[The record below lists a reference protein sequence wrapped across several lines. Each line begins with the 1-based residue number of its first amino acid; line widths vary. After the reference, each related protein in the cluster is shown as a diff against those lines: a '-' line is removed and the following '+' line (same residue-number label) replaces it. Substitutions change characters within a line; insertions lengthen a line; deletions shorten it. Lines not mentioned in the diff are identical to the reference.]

1 MCIAILNT
9 KGATLKKQLLK
20 NCWDNNSDGAGMLY
34 INDYGMMEV
43 FKEMN
48 SFESFYAKYS
58 EVKRMYGKRNIVLH
72 FRISTHGGITESNC
86 HPFMVHQDLGFVHNG
101 MIYNVPT
108 SKVHSDT
115 YMFNEVILKKL
126 KEGFEYD
133 EDILDMIEVYI
144 GSGSKL
150 IFLNA
155 QDDWAIVN
163 EKAGHWAMDC
173 WFSNSSYKQVNDW
186 VDYGG
191 VKKAKSN
198 VYGYGSYG
206 YGTYNSKSFWHD
218 TPAADKPASKSYSL
232 TDDNDEKLFDQ
243 CSDCGC
249 HLYDA
254 KEFTA
259 GKCEWCIEEEAILAK
274 KIYETTHEGICE
286 CCDAWAKVGYLA
298 NYDAF
303 VCSKCEDSL
312 ENEMGDY
319 GA

>member
-20 NCWDNNSDGAGMLY
+20 NCWDNNGDGAGMLY

-43 FKEMN
+43 FKEMK
-48 SFESFYAKYS
+48 SFDVFYDKYS

-115 YMFNEVILKKL
+115 YMFNEVILQKL

-191 VKKAKSN
+191 VKKAKTN

-206 YGTYNSKSFWHD
+206 YGTYNTKSYWAD

-232 TDDNDEKLFDQ
+232 TDDNDSKMYDQ

-274 KIYETTHEGICE
+274 KIYETTHEGMCE
-286 CCDAWAKVGYLA
+286 CCETWANVGYLA

-312 ENEMGDY
+312 EKDMGDY

>member
-9 KGATLKKQLLK
+9 KGTILKKELLR
-20 NCWDNNSDGAGMLY
+20 NCWENNGDGAGMLY
-34 INDYGMMEV
+34 INDYNMMEV
-43 FKEMN
+43 FKEMK
-48 SFESFYAKYS
+48 SFDVFYDKYS
-58 EVKRMYGKRNIVLH
+58 EVKRKYGKRNIVLH

-133 EDILDMIEVYI
+133 EDVLDMLEVYI

-155 QDDWAIVN
+155 DDDYAIVN
-163 EKAGHWAMDC
+163 EKAGHWNLGC
-173 WFSNSSYKQVNDW
+173 WFSNSSYKQVNSW

-191 VKKAKSN
+191 VKKQKAN
-198 VYGYGSYG
+198 IYGYGYGSW
-206 YGTYNSKSFWHD
+206 GTYNPKTYWAD
-218 TPAADKPASKSYSL
+218 TPAADDKPAKSSKSYSL
-232 TDDNDEKLFDQ
+232 TDDDDDSKLYDQ
-243 CSDCGC
+243 CSECGM

-254 KEFTA
+254 KEFES
-259 GKCEWCIEEEAILAK
+259 GKCEYCVAEEAVLASQ
-274 KIYETTHEGICE
+274 EGMCE
-286 CCDAWAKVGYLA
+286 CCDVWGNLGYNV

-303 VCSKCEDSL
+303 VCSRCEKSL
-312 ENEMGDY
+312 EDGLEEEL